1 MAKIKKV
8 DHKAIAKDNLEAVL
22 VEALQAAGFE
32 IETNIQGM
40 YTGAKKNTVMVNIK
54 GDGSTE
60 SPEMLSVRIDL
71 TTPRAGSY
79 VYSPLED

>member
-8 DHKAIAKDNLEAVL
+8 DHKVVAKDNLEAVL
-22 VEALQAAGFE
+22 VAALEATGFE

-40 YTGAKKNTVMVNIK
+40 YTGAKKNTIMVNIK
-54 GDGSTE
+54 GDGSPE

>member
-8 DHKAIAKDNLEAVL
+8 DHKVVAKDNLEAVL

-40 YTGAKKNTVMVNIK
+40 YTGAKKNTIMVNIK
-54 GDGSTE
+54 GDGSPE
-60 SPEMLSVRIDL
+60 SPEMLSVRVDF
-71 TTPRAGSY
+71 TTPKSGSFI
-79 VYSPLED
+79 YSPLED